1 MPTQLFSKCSIWLM
15 RTLEQEYYNLS
26 LWYFVS
32 FISGIIF
39 YFSLSFEPPWL
50 LIMLIFLGSLLL
62 LYLRRY
68 GLLWHLISGIIVA
81 FTFSLLISKYRILN
95 VNTITLGEPI
105 ISKVDG
111 TVESIKFTTKGIQ
124 IILSKAKIYKLNTS
138 FEKIRISVPTKYS
151 SNISV
156 NERISLLTK
165 LYKAQR
171 STIAGGCD
179 FGFYAYFAGISAT
192 GYAMSGPEI
201 LSSNN
206 TVIKGGMYKVRKIIY
221 DNLIKTI
228 GNIKGNIAAAILLG
242 ETKGIDKQ
250 LIQTMQRSGISH
262 ILCVS
267 GLHLSLVAMIFFIA
281 SRFILNLFDF
291 IAFNFNTK
299 LIAAI
304 ISLLSSYCYLELTG
318 MQIAATRAFI
328 MTTIFIL
335 AIITERS
342 AYPLRSIVIAAAII
356 LCINPEYILHPSFQL
371 SFIAVLSLVSGYE
384 FYLKNR
390 WILGESKGLL
400 GQLRFYIASNIYS
413 SFLS

>member
-1 MPTQLFSKCSIWLM
+1 M
-15 RTLEQEYYNLS
+15 
-26 LWYFVS
+26 
-32 FISGIIF
+32 
-39 YFSLSFEPPWL
+39 
-50 LIMLIFLGSLLL
+50 
-62 LYLRRY
+62 
-68 GLLWHLISGIIVA
+68 
-81 FTFSLLISKYRILN
+81 
-95 VNTITLGEPI
+95 
-105 ISKVDG
+105 
-111 TVESIKFTTKGIQ
+111 
-124 IILSKAKIYKLNTS
+124 
-138 FEKIRISVPTKYS
+138 
-151 SNISV
+151 
-156 NERISLLTK
+156 LTK
-165 LYKAQR
+165 LYKPQR
-171 STIAGGCD
+171 RAIGGYD

-192 GYAMSGPEI
+192 GYAMSGPKI
-201 LSSNN
+201 LSPNN
-206 TVIKGGMYKVRKIIY
+206 TVIKGVMYKVRKIIY

-242 ETKGIDKQ
+242 ETKGIDRQ
-250 LIQTMQRSGISH
+250 LMQTMQRSGISH

-267 GLHLSLVAMIFFIA
+267 GLHLSLGAMIFFIA
-281 SRFILNLFDF
+281 SRFVLNLFDF

-304 ISLLSSYCYLELTG
+304 ISLLSSYGYLELTG

-342 AYPLRSIVIAAAII
+342 AYHLRSIVIAAAII

-413 SFLS
+413 SFLASIVTAPVVINQFYIFSTYSIPMNLIAVPIMSFFLMPLAITSLFLMPLGLSTSCSKIVRILYWHNNRIC